1 MLLYLIP
8 VFFLIVLFITNKM
21 IKVYKIRWGETL
33 TLSRAYLLSLLLGV
47 VFCVFLYHAIKFFYT
62 TVLLLW

>member
-8 VFFLIVLFITNKM
+8 VFFLIVLFMMNKM
-21 IKVYKIRWGETL
+21 IKVYKIKWGKE
-33 TLSRAYLLSLLLGV
+33 LSLSSAYLLSLLLGV

>member
-8 VFFLIVLFITNKM
+8 IFIILVLLLTNRM
-21 IKVYKIRWGETL
+21 IKVYKIKWGKE
-33 TLSRAYLLSLLLGV
+33 LSLSSAYLLSLLLGI

>member
-8 VFFLIVLFITNKM
+8 VFFIIILFIMNKM
-21 IKVYKIRWGETL
+21 MKVYKIKWGKE
-33 TLSRAYLLSLLLGV
+33 LSLSSAYLLSLLLGV
-47 VFCVFLYHAIKFFYT
+47 VFCVFLYHAIKFFYI